1 MYLFDSFKDWLIEI
15 LSVFVHRYRDL
26 DHNIRAECVR
36 SIGHWF
42 KKYPDHF
49 LNASYLRYVGW
60 VLSDTNTHVRLEAV
74 KSLSTVYNQD
84 EYIGNLMHFTER
96 FKPRLL
102 EMATSDIELSIR
114 VAVIQVLVA
123 IDAQSLL
130 EEEEREKLC
139 LLVFDEE
146 AKVRKVVGSFVK
158 RVWNENLEE
167 RTVLERR
174 GKDRKNMQEH
184 NKDRIGLK
192 AIVALLEKWE
202 KALSELA
209 GDAEESE
216 VSDDMLAN
224 GQEENDSIDGGSR
237 RASRRKEVL
246 ALVGIDKK
254 SRIALAVE
262 ALWDEVDLL
271 KDWEEIIDM
280 LLLDHSSRSSESQ
293 TQNGA
298 KVNGKELTPPDRD
311 SVIDSWRLEEGEETI
326 LLEILVTCLR
336 QTKANTGGGKKV
348 CAVPNCVTLRLF
360 IFFWDRQK
368 RRQLLTTSQENLS
381 KHFHVCSSNTRL
393 IRSGLRT
400 F

>member
-1 MYLFDSFKDWLIEI
+1 
-15 LSVFVHRYRDL
+15 L

-74 KSLSTVYNQD
+74 KSLSSVYSQD
-84 EYIGNLMHFTER
+84 DYIGNLMHFTER

-102 EMATSDIELSIR
+102 EMATSDIELSVR
-114 VAVIQVLVA
+114 VAVIQVLGA
-123 IDAQSLL
+123 IDVQSLL

-146 AKVRKVVGSFVK
+146 VKVRKVVGSFVK

-174 GKDRKNMQEH
+174 GKDRKNVQEH
-184 NKDRIGLK
+184 NKDRVGLK
-192 AIVALLEKWE
+192 VLAALLEKWE

-216 VSDDMLAN
+216 VGDDMLVD
-224 GQEENDSIDGGSR
+224 GQEENESIDGRSR

-246 ALVGIDKK
+246 ALVGTDKK
-254 SRIALAVE
+254 NRIALAVE

-271 KDWEEIIDM
+271 KDWEEIIDV

-298 KVNGKELTPPDRD
+298 KVNGKELTPLERD
-311 SVIDSWRLEEGEETI
+311 TVIDSWRLEEGEETI

-336 QTKANTGGGKKV
+336 QTKANAGGGKKV
-348 CAVPNCVTLRLF
+348 GAVPNSVIPHLYIYLF
-360 IFFWDRQK
+360 
-368 RRQLLTTSQENLS
+368 
-381 KHFHVCSSNTRL
+381 
-393 IRSGLRT
+393 SG
-400 F
+400 